1 MDLACLYKC
10 MYIKTNVTPHFRPVV
25 DCCVVLVV
33 FIYVVIQMF
42 KIFELLLQHVPS
54 FRIRIGKW
62 PWVMAFLM
70 QLCSSI
76 PIVHTQ
82 FQFPII
88 LLLPLLSSV
97 SAYKPQLKTE
107 VQYVHISTY
116 VLTTSIINI
125 IQVLGYIVGTVFV
138 FGIHPIPTPTPT
150 NSQFPFPI
158 SLLLI
163 SLST

>member
-1 MDLACLYKC
+1 
-10 MYIKTNVTPHFRPVV
+10 
-25 DCCVVLVV
+25 
-33 FIYVVIQMF
+33 
-42 KIFELLLQHVPS
+42 
-54 FRIRIGKW
+54 
-62 PWVMAFLM
+62 
-70 QLCSSI
+70 
-76 PIVHTQ
+76 
-82 FQFPII
+82 
-88 LLLPLLSSV
+88 LPLLSSV

-163 SLST
+163 SLSTWSWAFSMSQIKNQNFETRYFPISLTAKDTCIEDCSRFLYLRSEDLKSNLLASYAYAYLQNQ